1 MNILDGLV
9 IPLPQSNLELLNY
22 LLILGMLVFLTY
34 SGVLL
39 GSMILSMYFK
49 SKATDDLDD
58 YNNVLSKEYSD
69 LATNNLTNAWGLG
82 LVPFLAIIF
91 IYTQLLHKIEVGVV
105 NYLIIAF
112 LMYAAALFM
121 IFRYKNSYHISTT
134 LKFIE
139 NKINRDSDDQEIQ
152 VFDEFAKNHEN
163 VKNSTG
169 LWGLVFLFVSLWIF
183 IGSAALAV
191 DPSRWGST
199 GNIMWLFFSYD
210 TTIKMLQ
217 FLTLSVTIAGITY
230 LFLHF
235 YWQKDD
241 YKHSEEY
248 IDYSRRINVTAS
260 ILFALTQPLFFVL
273 NIYSVPKVA
282 LNNYL
287 FAYSIIG
294 MIAIFVLVHFLYAM
308 YKHKINYSQYA
319 FIAVI
324 IVVGAMVAKEK
335 TAFGTINKNHIA
347 VLNQEYQVHEAEWLA
362 SLGRGTIEV
371 NAEEIYNTCK
381 ACHQAEDS
389 PAAPA
394 HKNVIPKYKGN
405 LDGLTEFILKPTK
418 VNPAKWPA
426 GMPSQ
431 GLKPHEAKAVAEYL
445 LGLYAAEEGGGA
457 ESPAAEVPT
466 EEAPAKN

>member
-49 SKATDDLDD
+49 SKATDDLNDK
-58 YNNVLSKEYSD
+58 NNVLSKEYSD

-82 LVPFLAIIF
+82 LVPFIAIIF
-91 IYTQLLHKIEVGVV
+91 IYAQLLHKIEVGVV

-112 LMYAAALFM
+112 LMYGGALFL
-121 IFRYKNSYHISTT
+121 IYRYKNSYHISTT
-134 LKFIE
+134 LKFIDK
-139 NKINRDSDDQEIQ
+139 KINREVDDEEIQ
-152 VFDEFAKNHEN
+152 VFDEFAKSHET

-169 LWGLVFLFVSLWIF
+169 LWGVIFLFVSLWIF
-183 IGSAALAV
+183 VGSSALAV
-191 DPSRWGST
+191 DASRWGST
-199 GNIMWLFFSYD
+199 GNIMWLFFSWD
-210 TTIKMLQ
+210 STVKILQ
-217 FLTLSVTIAGITY
+217 FLTLSISLASITY

-235 YWQKDD
+235 YWQSNE

-248 IDYSRRINVTAS
+248 IDYSRRINVTAA
-260 ILFALTQPLFFVL
+260 ILFALLQPIFFVL
-273 NIYSVPKVA
+273 NIYSTPAVA
-282 LNNYL
+282 VNNIMFL
-287 FAYSIIG
+287 SSLIG
-294 MIAIFVLVHFLYAM
+294 MIGVFVLVHFLYAM
-308 YKHKINYSQYA
+308 YKHKINYSHFA

-335 TAFGTINKNHIA
+335 TSFNTINKNHIA
-347 VLNQEYQVHEAEWLA
+347 VLDKEYQIHETEYLA
-362 SLGRGTIEV
+362 SLGRATIEV
-371 NAEEIYNTCK
+371 NAEDIYNTCK

-394 HKNVIPKYKGN
+394 HKNVIPKYKDN
-405 LDGLTEFILKPTK
+405 LDGLTEFILAPKK
-418 VNPAKWPA
+418 VNPKWPA
-426 GMPSQ
+426 MPSQ

-445 LGLYAAEEGGGA
+445 LSLYAAEEAAAAGTDSTATA
-457 ESPAAEVPT
+457 ETPKEV
-466 EEAPAKN
+466 APKN